1 MGGSDRGDDRDIR
14 RIVPG
19 GILDGVERRNNVEKW
34 EVMAEEDFEE
44 WYDWLKTRLE
54 VEEVEDIRR
63 RMACIEGFFK
73 GLDGRAYTAEQVIKI
88 LALRYPEEK
97 E

>member
-1 MGGSDRGDDRDIR
+1 M
-14 RIVPG
+14 
-19 GILDGVERRNNVEKW
+19 EKW
-34 EVMAEEDFEE
+34 DVMPEKDFEE

-54 VEEVEDIRR
+54 VEEVEDMRR

-73 GLDGRAYTAEQVIKI
+73 GLVGRAYTAEQVIKI

>member
-1 MGGSDRGDDRDIR
+1 MGGSDRGDDMDIR
-14 RIVPG
+14 RIVPW
-19 GILDGVERRNNVEKW
+19 GILDGVERRNSVEKW
-34 EVMAEEDFEE
+34 DVMPEKDFEE

-54 VEEVEDIRR
+54 VEEVEDMRR

-73 GLDGRAYTAEQVIKI
+73 GLVGRAYTAEQVIKI